1 VLVVVSSIAVLVT
14 SSTVLK
20 SILSKLGDFEEVGFN
35 DFEEVN
41 FNDFE
46 EVGFN
51 DFEEVNFND
60 FEEVGFNDFEEVGFN
75 DFELGDLDDLELD
88 LEDVD
93 ELEPVFVWLCRL
105 RDKARASVSIISTA
119 SSTVMGLRGMV

>member
-1 VLVVVSSIAVLVT
+1 VLVVVSSIAVLGT

-35 DFEEVN
+35 DFEEV
-41 FNDFE
+41 
-46 EVGFN
+46 G
-51 DFEEVNFND
+51 FND

>member
-1 VLVVVSSIAVLVT
+1 VLVVVSSIAVLGT

-20 SILSKLGDFEEVGFN
+20 SILSKLGDFEQVG
-35 DFEEVN
+35 
-41 FNDFE
+41 
-46 EVGFN
+46 
-51 DFEEVNFND
+51 FND

-75 DFELGDLDDLELD
+75 DFEEVGFNDFELGDLDDLELGDLDDLELD

>member
-1 VLVVVSSIAVLVT
+1 MVKLVLVVLVVLLVLVVLVVVSSIAVLVT
-14 SSTVLK
+14 SSMVLK
-20 SILSKLGDFEEVGFN
+20 SILSKLG
-35 DFEEVN
+35 
-41 FNDFE
+41 
-46 EVGFN
+46 
-51 DFEEVNFND
+51 
-60 FEEVGFNDFEEVGFN
+60 DFEEVGFN